1 MYVRGVE
8 DEIGRKADFPAQS
21 KWAVPIKAGGKL
33 GVSRQAISKW
43 EAGASKPSTENLK
56 TLAALYDV
64 PLEYLL
70 NEDDPGPAH
79 VERRTGENTEVGH
92 HKKPKWFALML
103 VGIGIMAVILCSTFF
118 QDRNENPVSMNNI
131 EGSEVEVEEAFDL
144 EW

>member
-1 MYVRGVE
+1 MKLE
-8 DEIGRKADFPAQS
+8 EKLISLRKANGLSQFNLAEQ
-21 KWAVPIKAGGKL
+21 L
-33 GVSRQAISKW
+33 GVSRQAVSKW

-79 VERRTGENTEVGH
+79 VEH

-131 EGSEVEVEEAFDL
+131 EGSKVEVEEAFDL

>member
-1 MYVRGVE
+1 MG
-8 DEIGRKADFPAQS
+8 
-21 KWAVPIKAGGKL
+21 
-33 GVSRQAISKW
+33 
-43 EAGASKPSTENLK
+43 AGASKPSTETLK